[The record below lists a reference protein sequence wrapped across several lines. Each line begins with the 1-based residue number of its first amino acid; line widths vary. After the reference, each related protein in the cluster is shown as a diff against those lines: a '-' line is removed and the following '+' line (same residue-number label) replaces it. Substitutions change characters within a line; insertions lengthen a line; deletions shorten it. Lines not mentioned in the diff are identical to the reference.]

1 MAMLEIA
8 DLSKAFGGL
17 QAVQDFDCTVNAGEI
32 HALIGPNGAGKS
44 TVFNLICHLI
54 KPDSGRI
61 LLAGEDI
68 TGLPPHSVT
77 AKGIART
84 FQNVRLFKNISVRA
98 NIAVAANA
106 ARHQGILQSIWR
118 SGPGSE
124 FLRDVYGETERLLQI
139 VGLSHRADDLPKNLP
154 YGEQKRIELA
164 RALACPLKVL
174 LLDEPT
180 TGMNPTEAAAMI
192 ETIRSVR
199 EHGTA
204 VLLVEHNMRVVMDVS
219 ERITVMDFGHVIARG
234 SPAEVSRDERV
245 ISAYLGEERK
255 HAGAQ

>member
-1 MAMLEIA
+1 LAILEISN
-8 DLSKAFGGL
+8 LSKAFGGL
-17 QAVQDFDCTVNAGEI
+17 QAVQDFCCAVNASEI

-44 TVFNLICHLI
+44 TVFNLICNLS

-61 LLAGEDI
+61 LLDGKDI
-68 TGLPPHSVT
+68 TGLPPHVVT
-77 AKGIART
+77 SKGIART

-106 ARHQGILQSIWR
+106 AKHQGILQSVWG
-118 SGPGSE
+118 SGAGSE
-124 FLRDVYGETERLLQI
+124 FLRDVYKQVDRLLDI

-180 TGMNPTEAAAMI
+180 TGMNPTESAAMI

-199 EHGTA
+199 GQGIA
-204 VLLVEHNMRVVMDVS
+204 ILLVEHNMRVVMNVS
-219 ERITVMDFGHVIARG
+219 DRITVMDFGHVIAQG
-234 SPAEVSRDERV
+234 SPGEVSRDERV